1 MNNTLRQFILLAMA
15 ISMLI
20 GCGSTEKK
28 QTATSPFD
36 SSLERSSA
44 EARLSDA
51 RAEKN
56 PRLRANLLLDIAQ
69 DFMNRGLLAQSHST
83 LQIIDP
89 SYLSKSDTTD
99 FQLLR
104 MEAALAS
111 NNISGLNDAI
121 TKVDLASALRTTLS
135 RQEKI
140 VMLVSEAYSRLEQPL
155 EAAVL
160 LSDYEGVFGV
170 REASN
175 LNEKI
180 WLLLQRTSTDT
191 LINYRYFG
199 TSPTTKAWLELAAD
213 VKLNQAS
220 IDDQYRALT
229 AWLESNPDHP
239 ASDALP
245 LELDM
250 LARLPDTTPDR
261 IVLALPLSGS
271 LANIGTTIMDGFLAN
286 YYTHRQPESRQRI
299 ETFDTAKQ
307 NMANLYKR
315 LELEPELSLKTLV
328 VGPVTKTELNAL
340 SNNEI
345 IPITTLAL
353 NNSEEAAHQPSLY
366 LFGLD
371 PRQEMEQLAKGMRE
385 QGLQRIAIIA
395 PEGDRNSELINHFA
409 ESLSLTGGHVVA
421 QAKYGENRALASS
434 VAQLLSTA
442 KSSERGR
449 QARQATR
456 LKLETVPQ
464 RRNDIDAILMLADHD
479 TGKQIKPLLA
489 FNFAKNIPV
498 FATSSVHQIGQ
509 RDNNSDLS
517 GVQFVD
523 IPWVFT
529 RSNPLRDQ
537 IEKAREEKSARYSR
551 FYALGADAFLLAPRL
566 SLLREITNSHVQG
579 LTGKLNIK
587 PNGEIM
593 RELQWAT
600 YRRGKASPIN

>member
-1 MNNTLRQFILLAMA
+1 MNNTLRQFISLAIA

-20 GCGSTEKK
+20 GCGSAEKK

-56 PRLRANLLLDIAQ
+56 PRLRANLVLDIAQ

-111 NNISGLNDAI
+111 NNISGLNDAL

-271 LANIGTTIMDGFLAN
+271 LANIGTAIMDGFLAN

-315 LELEPELSLKTLV
+315 LELESELSLKTLV

-340 SNNEI
+340 SNNEM

-409 ESLSLTGGHVVA
+409 ESHSLTGGHIVA

-498 FATSSVHQIGQ
+498 FATSSVHKIGQ

-566 SLLREITNSHVQG
+566 SLLREIPNSHVQG

>member
-1 MNNTLRQFILLAMA
+1 
-15 ISMLI
+15 MLI
-20 GCGSTEKK
+20 GCGSAEKK

-56 PRLRANLLLDIAQ
+56 PRLRANLLLGIAQ
-69 DFMNRGLLAQSHST
+69 DFMERGLLAQSHST

-89 SYLSKSDTTD
+89 SYLSKNDTTD

-111 NNISGLNDAI
+111 NDMSGLNDAL

-170 REASN
+170 RETSN

-180 WLLLQRTSTDT
+180 WLLLQRTGTDT

-229 AWLESNPDHP
+229 AWLEGNPDHP

-250 LARLPDTTPDR
+250 LARLPDTAPDR

-271 LANIGTTIMDGFLAN
+271 LANIGTAIMDGFLAS

-315 LELEPELSLKTLV
+315 LELESELSLKTLV

-340 SNNEI
+340 SNNEM

-353 NNSEEAAHQPSLY
+353 NNSEEAVHQPSLY

-409 ESLSLTGGHVVA
+409 ESLSLTGGHIVA
-421 QAKYGENRALASS
+421 QAKYGENRALATS

-456 LKLETVPQ
+456 LKLETIPQ

-489 FNFAKNIPV
+489 FNFAKDIPV

-537 IEKAREEKSARYSR
+537 IDKAREKKSAHYSR

-566 SLLREITNSHVQG
+566 SILREIPNSHVQG